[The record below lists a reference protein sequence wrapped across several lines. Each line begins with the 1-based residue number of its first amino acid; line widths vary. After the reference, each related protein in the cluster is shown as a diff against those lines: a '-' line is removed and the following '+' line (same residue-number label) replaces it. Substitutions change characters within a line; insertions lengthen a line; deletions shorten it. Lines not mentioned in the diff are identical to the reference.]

1 MVSQTRKMTASRSES
16 LNSGMKLQDLFEAKS
31 SGKSTAHMGTTRASA
46 RDISSALKFVAK
58 HAGLN
63 LDQLKT
69 NLLGS
74 TNKTMAGKQKDSGDI
89 DIAVEE
95 GSVDRDTV
103 IQKMLDATGT
113 DEIHRAGAGV
123 FSFAVPVP
131 GNRKV
136 QVDLMFVPSEKWA
149 RWSFHSAPDSKY
161 KGAVRSL
168 LFVNMMKQIFE
179 PGKDLEIKEDGET
192 VLRVRRSFK
201 ADVGLERLFKLAKM
215 RKDGKG
221 RTKSL
226 AKVSPDEI
234 QAELDRLGRDD
245 KFSKDPDPITDP
257 DQAAAIMFGKGTKA
271 SDIMSVEQIVNLI
284 KKRADAQLIFKN
296 TMDDLKDQNL
306 EVPPELEQH
315 K

>member
-1 MVSQTRKMTASRSES
+1 
-16 LNSGMKLQDLFEAKS
+16 MKLQELMEARS
-31 SGKSTAHMGTTRASA
+31 SGKSTAHLGTTRASA
-46 RDISSALKFVAK
+46 DDIKSALKFVAK

-74 TNKTMAGKQKDSGDI
+74 TNKTLSGNQQDSGDI

-95 GSVDRDTV
+95 GSVDREAV

-131 GNRKV
+131 GDRKV
-136 QVDLMFVPSEKWA
+136 QVDLMFVPSAKWA

-168 LFVNMMKQIFE
+168 LFVNMMKQVWE
-179 PGKDLEIKEDGET
+179 KDRDLEVNDPDDGQPFI
-192 VLRVRRSFK
+192 RVRRSFK
-201 ADVGLERLFKLAKM
+201 ADVGLERLFKLRPM

-221 RTKSL
+221 RTKNL
-226 AKVSPDEI
+226 GKATPEEVA
-234 QAELDRLGRDD
+234 AELKRMGLKH
-245 KFSKDPDPITDP
+245 KFDPNPDPITDP
-257 DQAAAIMFGKGTKA
+257 DKAAALMFGKGVTAK
-271 SDIMSVEQIVNLI
+271 DVMSVEQIVNLI
-284 KKRADAQLIFKN
+284 KKRKDAATIFKN
-296 TMDDLKDQNL
+296 TMDDLKEQGL
-306 EVPPELEQH
+306 EVPPELEEY